1 MKIQK
6 TAVLLASSLFV
17 SSAAFALT
25 PEEVQKTLHE
35 KYPNTNITTVR
46 PSPLNGLYEVIM
58 GKNIA
63 YTDESGRYMLFGHI
77 FDMEKQRDLTADAL
91 DDLNKV
97 DVAQLPIKNSIVRV
111 NGNGQRKIWLF
122 SDPDCPFCKR
132 LEQELSKIK
141 NVTIYTFL
149 FPLESL
155 HPEARAHAT
164 AIWCAKDKAKAWDEF
179 MRQGKLPESKSCDT
193 PIEENLALGESLGI
207 NGTPTLFFE
216 DGSRASGAMPA
227 EQIEAKLN
235 QIYGNK

>member
-1 MKIQK
+1 
-6 TAVLLASSLFV
+6 
-17 SSAAFALT
+17 
-25 PEEVQKTLHE
+25 
-35 KYPNTNITTVR
+35 
-46 PSPLNGLYEVIM
+46 M